1 MPEQL
6 ISENSRRIARN
17 TVLLYFRMFLL
28 MIIGLFTS
36 RIVLRSLGFDNMGI
50 YNVVGS
56 AVTMFLIVTQA
67 LTTAISR
74 FITFS
79 LGEGDPEKSKRVFS
93 TSLIIVA
100 LLAVVIIALGESLGL
115 VYVHKW
121 AVIPQDRIPAAV
133 WVLHASLAVLV
144 INLFSVPFNAEI
156 IAHEHMKA
164 FAYIS
169 IVEALLKLSVALCL
183 ALTIK
188 DTLIVYAVLLVLVA
202 LIIRGLYA
210 IYCRRYDECKGSIVF
225 DRRVFKD
232 MFAFAGWNFF
242 GVVPSMLNTHGVG
255 IATNQFF
262 SLAVN
267 AARNQTT
274 QVEGIVRQF
283 VNSFTTALN
292 PQITKSYAEGKTDY
306 CFHLVCTG
314 ARYSWL
320 LMLFFAIPILFESDM
335 LMRLWLGNYPEY
347 TDVFVKIAI
356 FAQMADMM
364 GSSLAVLAMA
374 TGNVRRYYLVVGGL
388 TLTVLPLS
396 ILFFAMGA
404 SPAVSYAVYLSVYAL
419 LIAVKCMLMKRQV
432 NFPASRFFK
441 EVILRILPVTAVAI
455 AVTAIVWYFL
465 PAGWLRLLL
474 VVLTSTLS
482 IAGFTWLWGS
492 TPGER
497 AFALSKIIRK

>member
-1 MPEQL
+1 MPERN

-28 MIIGLFTS
+28 MAIGLFTS

-56 AVTMFLIVTQA
+56 AVTIFLIVTQA

-79 LGEGDPEKSKRVFS
+79 LGEGDPDKSRRVFS

-100 LLAVVIIALGESLGL
+100 LLAAIIIILGETLGI
-115 VYVHKW
+115 VFVHRW
-121 AVIPQDRIPAAV
+121 AVIPADRVPAAT

-169 IVEALLKLSVALCL
+169 VVEAVLKLSVALCL
-183 ALTIK
+183 AYTSK

-202 LIIRGLYA
+202 LIVRCLYA
-210 IYCRRYDECKGSIVF
+210 IYCRRYDECKGSLVF
-225 DRRVFKD
+225 DRGIFKD
-232 MFAFAGWNFF
+232 MFSFASWNFF
-242 GVVPSMLNTHGVG
+242 GVMPTMLNTHGVG

-292 PQITKSYAEGKTDY
+292 PQITKSYAEGKYDY

-335 LMRLWLGNYPEY
+335 LMRLWLGEYPMY
-347 TDVFVKIAI
+347 TDIFVKVAI

-364 GSSLAVLAMA
+364 GNSMAVLAMA
-374 TGNVRRYYLVVGGL
+374 TGDIRRYYLIVGGIIV
-388 TLTVLPLS
+388 TVLPIS
-396 ILFFAMGA
+396 ILCFYLGA
-404 SPAVSYAVYLSVYAL
+404 PPVVSYVVYLVVYSI
-419 LIAVKCMLMKRQV
+419 LIAAKCLILQRQIH
-432 NFPASRFFK
+432 FPVSRFFK
-441 EVILRILPVTAVAI
+441 EVILRILPVTAAAI
-455 AVTAIVWYFL
+455 ATTAIVWFIL
-465 PAGWLRLLL
+465 PSGWVRLLTVL
-474 VVLTSTLS
+474 LTSTVS
-482 IAGFTWLWGS
+482 IIGFTWLWGS
-492 TPGER
+492 TQGER
-497 AFALSKIIRK
+497 DYALSKLRIK